1 MSTLIN
7 DLTEVFDKEM
17 LLYADLLAIG
27 AEKKNIIL
35 KNDIETLGTMN
46 TVESSIINKINRL
59 EKERIVIIKDMCSVL
74 SINPENFTLR
84 EIAETLTVE
93 EDKQKILEIRDNL
106 NDTMQKLGE
115 VTQTNN
121 MLIESSLEYIDF
133 SLNIYRSAN
142 EPIDAGYEKEI
153 KNSKKQ

>member
-1 MSTLIN
+1 MSTLID

-17 LLYADLLAIG
+17 QLYADLLAIG

-35 KNDIETLGTMN
+35 KNDIETLSTMN

-74 SINPENFTLR
+74 SINPENFTLK
-84 EIAETLTVE
+84 EISETLTVE
-93 EDKQKILEIRDNL
+93 EDKQKILEIRDSL
-106 NDTMQKLGE
+106 NEMMQKLKE

-121 MLIESSLEYIDF
+121 MLIESSLEYINF
-133 SLNIYRSAN
+133 SLNIYRSTN

-153 KNSKKQ
+153 KNSKK